1 MIDQSHSAFG
11 GGNMTGGIAAAL
23 AQLFGKALGLK
34 KGDSG
39 GEESAQIGSEEVNEK
54 YNDLLL
60 A

>member
-39 GEESAQIGSEEVNEK
+39 GEEAAQIGSEEVN
-54 YNDLLL
+54 
-60 A
+60 